1 MSFLFINKT
10 LRLNNLKTRIAMN
23 AKISVFV
30 ICIGYYIICMTV
42 PLINVT
48 KLLLLEK
55 PCMFSIKKWQSRKQ
69 NEGDSNFRSSPSV
82 VFLGKSALKKCSK
95 FPGEHPCSDFKW
107 DPNFSIR
114 VFFTDTGDSQ
124 DSRGREG
131 TIFYSTLPL
140 LSAQDYWDI
149 YLQLFKWDN
158 YHVFLIATL
167 VFTRLLLDE
176 ICHLIE
182 LTFEWLIDDAMFVC
196 LLDELMLGFC

>member
-42 PLINVT
+42 LLINVT

-55 PCMFSIKKWQSRKQ
+55 PCMFNIKKWQSRKQ
-69 NEGDSNFRSSPSV
+69 NEGDSNFRNSPSV

-107 DPNFSIR
+107 EQIFLSGFSSQTLAIHRTAGEGRVPSFIPLYHFHPFTNIQTFICNFAC
-114 VFFTDTGDSQ
+114 
-124 DSRGREG
+124 EM
-131 TIFYSTLPL
+131 TITYF
-140 LSAQDYWDI
+140 
-149 YLQLFKWDN
+149 
-158 YHVFLIATL
+158 
-167 VFTRLLLDE
+167 
-176 ICHLIE
+176 
-182 LTFEWLIDDAMFVC
+182 
-196 LLDELMLGFC
+196 